1 LVFGVCDI
9 FGIFMNRLGEFQR
22 VINSYSHIAVA
33 RRKLD
38 GSLRGMILV
47 KVEKGE
53 LDGKKYN
60 LMTVSLY
67 LLILHPE
74 TLQMIKLFFRWDYA

>member
-1 LVFGVCDI
+1 VNAQYSWCIV
-9 FGIFMNRLGEFQR
+9 NRLGEFQK

-60 LMTVSLY
+60 LMTVSY
-67 LLILHPE
+67 MHILHPE
-74 TLQMIKLFFRWDYA
+74 TL

>member
-1 LVFGVCDI
+1 
-9 FGIFMNRLGEFQR
+9 MNRLGEFQR
-22 VINSYSHIAVA
+22 VINSYTHIAVA

-47 KVEKGE
+47 KVENGE

-67 LLILHPE
+67 STQKH
-74 TLQMIKLFFRWDYA
+74 YN

>member
-1 LVFGVCDI
+1 MSRKHKQLYIWYVRYIWYLFV
-9 FGIFMNRLGEFQR
+9 NRLGEFQR
-22 VINSYSHIAVA
+22 VINNYSHIAVA

-47 KVEKGE
+47 KVENGE

-67 LLILHPE
+67 MHTLHPE
-74 TLQMIKLFFRWDYA
+74 TL